1 MVSTFKGAA
10 QLGAT
15 AVALGLSL
23 TLPCGVASAEDSQPD
38 SPTSSVAATSDSGVR
53 KSATARRPA
62 RETRTADEAAAPRS
76 APSAASKSA
85 PSAASK
91 SAASRAN
98 RARLES
104 PAAVARTALPGG
116 AVADR
121 KSAALNTPAGPDQ
134 PDSAPMAAPARD
146 APAATPPTL
155 RRAPRAAAV
164 AGTASAPLTAGALAA
179 ATDPFSALLSP
190 IQGLLEGVGLLIR
203 RTLFNQAPS
212 VNPVQI
218 TGQSTGPI
226 TGTIGASDPEGD
238 PIVYSVTRNA
248 QYGRVMVGADGS
260 YTYTP
265 GQEFTGTDTFTVAA
279 TDTGFHINLLD
290 LFRAASTP
298 ANAVVTQGTPAANV
312 LQFQFIYGTGAHLW
326 TPAARSSLESAAT
339 VLSTYIVVST
349 PVTVTFDVTGEYSP
363 LSTTLATAG
372 SDFISADP
380 GFLPTVVQHKILTG
394 VDSNGSTADGEITWN
409 FARSWST
416 GDTADY
422 TQFDLEAVATHELL
436 HTLGFLS
443 YVDGPGANTGQSWT
457 VYDSFLVNSDG
468 TKVIGSDFTWNTA
481 YDANLAGGNGGIFF
495 GGPDA
500 VAAYG
505 ALVPLYTPS
514 PWESGSSIS
523 HLDDDTFV
531 GVNRRM
537 MNAKVRVSR
546 GIRDL
551 SALELAIL
559 ADLGYTVAPQ
569 SSAAMSAFV

>member
-15 AVALGLSL
+15 AVVLGLSL
-23 TLPCGVASAEDSQPD
+23 TLPCGVASADDSQPE
-38 SPTSSVAATSDSGVR
+38 SPTSSVAGTADSGVR
-53 KSATARRPA
+53 KSGPARRPA
-62 RETRTADEAAAPRS
+62 REARTANEAATARS
-76 APSAASKSA
+76 APSATSRSA
-85 PSAASK
+85 I
-91 SAASRAN
+91 SRAN
-98 RARLES
+98 RTRPES
-104 PAAVARTALPGG
+104 PAATARAALPGG
-116 AVADR
+116 DARDR
-121 KSAALNTPAGPDQ
+121 TPAALSTPAGR
-134 PDSAPMAAPARD
+134 PDSVPTAAPALD
-146 APAATPPTL
+146 SPVATPPAL

-164 AGTASAPLTAGALAA
+164 AGTATAPFTAGAVAA

-190 IQGLLEGVGLLIR
+190 IQGFLEGAALLIR

-212 VNPVQI
+212 VNPVQL

-226 TGTIGASDPEGD
+226 TGTIGAVDPEGD
-238 PIVYSVTRNA
+238 PIVYSITRSA
-248 QYGRVMVGADGS
+248 QYGSVTVGSDGS
-260 YTYTP
+260 YSYTP
-265 GQEFTGTDTFTVAA
+265 GQDFNGTDTFTVAA

-298 ANAVVTQGTPAANV
+298 ANAVVTQGATAVNL
-312 LQFQFIYGTGAHLW
+312 LQFQFIYGSGAQLW

-363 LSTTLATAG
+363 FSTTLATAG

-422 TQFDLEAVATHELL
+422 SQYDLEAVATHELL

-443 YVDGPGANTGQSWT
+443 YVTTPGDNTGQSWT
-457 VYDSFLVNSDG
+457 VYDSFLVDSDG
-468 TKVIGSDFTWNTA
+468 TKVIGSDFTWNTD
-481 YDANLAGGNGGIFF
+481 YDANLAGENGGIYF

-523 HLDDDTFV
+523 HLDDSTFV

-537 MNAKVRVSR
+537 MNAMVLVSR

-559 ADLGYTVAPQ
+559 ADLGYTVAP
-569 SSAAMSAFV
+569 

>member
-62 RETRTADEAAAPRS
+62 RETRTTNEAAAPRS
-76 APSAASKSA
+76 APSAASRSA
-85 PSAASK
+85 PSAASRT
-91 SAASRAN
+91 AASRTN
-98 RARLES
+98 RARPES

-116 AVADR
+116 AAADR

-134 PDSAPMAAPARD
+134 PDSAPTAAPARD
-146 APAATPPTL
+146 APGATPPTL

-212 VNPVQI
+212 VSPVQI
-218 TGQSTGPI
+218 TGKSTGPI

-248 QYGRVMVGADGS
+248 QYGRVTVGSDGS

-265 GQEFTGTDTFTVAA
+265 GEEFTGTDTFTVAA

-298 ANAVVTQGTPAANV
+298 AMRRVRSRRVTRTRRQPSAAKAPPASAESSASMPTARTS
-312 LQFQFIYGTGAHLW
+312 TGSAS
-326 TPAARSSLESAAT
+326 AARSMAPRRDRSSGSAG
-339 VLSTYIVVST
+339 STAVVST
-349 PVTVTFDVTGEYSP
+349 MRSAP
-363 LSTTLATAG
+363 AG
-372 SDFISADP
+372 KSAS
-380 GFLPTVVQHKILTG
+380 V
-394 VDSNGSTADGEITWN
+394 
-409 FARSWST
+409 
-416 GDTADY
+416 
-422 TQFDLEAVATHELL
+422 
-436 HTLGFLS
+436 
-443 YVDGPGANTGQSWT
+443 
-457 VYDSFLVNSDG
+457 
-468 TKVIGSDFTWNTA
+468 
-481 YDANLAGGNGGIFF
+481 
-495 GGPDA
+495 
-500 VAAYG
+500 
-505 ALVPLYTPS
+505 
-514 PWESGSSIS
+514 
-523 HLDDDTFV
+523 
-531 GVNRRM
+531 
-537 MNAKVRVSR
+537 
-546 GIRDL
+546 
-551 SALELAIL
+551 
-559 ADLGYTVAPQ
+559 
-569 SSAAMSAFV
+569 

>member
-1 MVSTFKGAA
+1 VVSTFRGAA

-38 SPTSSVAATSDSGVR
+38 SPTSSVASTSDSGVR
-53 KSATARRPA
+53 KSAPARRPA
-62 RETRTADEAAAPRS
+62 RETRTANEAAAPRS
-76 APSAASKSA
+76 APSAASR
-85 PSAASK
+85 

-98 RARLES
+98 RARLEA

-116 AVADR
+116 AAAER

-134 PDSAPMAAPARD
+134 PDSAPTAAPARD
-146 APAATPPTL
+146 ARAATPPTL

-164 AGTASAPLTAGALAA
+164 AGTASAPFTAGAVAA

-203 RTLFNQAPS
+203 RTLFNRAPS

-218 TGQSTGPI
+218 TGRSTGPI
-226 TGTIGASDPEGD
+226 TGTIGASDAEGD

-248 QYGRVMVGADGS
+248 QYGSVMVGSDGS

-298 ANAVVTQGTPAANV
+298 ANAVVTQGASAANL
-312 LQFQFIYGTGAHLW
+312 LQFQFIYGSGAQWW

-363 LSTTLATAG
+363 FSTTLATAG

-409 FARSWST
+409 FAQSWST

-443 YVDGPGANTGQSWT
+443 YVDVPGANTGQSWT

-468 TKVIGSDFTWNTA
+468 TRVIGSDFNWNTA
-481 YDANLAGGNGGIFF
+481 YDANLTGRNGGIYF

-500 VAAYG
+500 VAVYG

-537 MNAKVRVSR
+537 MNAGVRVSR

-569 SSAAMSAFV
+569 PSAAMSAFV

>member
-15 AVALGLSL
+15 AVVLGLSL
-23 TLPCGVASAEDSQPD
+23 TLPCGVASADDSQPE
-38 SPTSSVAATSDSGVR
+38 SPTSSVAGTADSRVR

-62 RETRTADEAAAPRS
+62 REARTANEAATARS
-76 APSAASKSA
+76 APSATSRSA
-85 PSAASK
+85 T
-91 SAASRAN
+91 SRAN
-98 RARLES
+98 RTRPES
-104 PAAVARTALPGG
+104 PAATARAALPGG
-116 AVADR
+116 DARDR
-121 KSAALNTPAGPDQ
+121 TPAALSTPAGQ
-134 PDSAPMAAPARD
+134 PDSVPTAAPALD
-146 APAATPPTL
+146 SPVATPPAL

-164 AGTASAPLTAGALAA
+164 AGTASAPFTAGAVAA

-190 IQGLLEGVGLLIR
+190 IQGFLEGAALLIR

-212 VNPVQI
+212 VNPVQL

-226 TGTIGASDPEGD
+226 TGTIGAVDPEGD
-238 PIVYSVTRNA
+238 PIVYSITRSA
-248 QYGRVMVGADGS
+248 QYGSVTVGSDGS

-265 GQEFTGTDTFTVAA
+265 GQDFNGTDTFTVAA

-298 ANAVVTQGTPAANV
+298 ANAVVTQGATAVNL
-312 LQFQFIYGTGAHLW
+312 LQFQFIYGSGAQLW

-349 PVTVTFDVTGEYSP
+349 PVNVTFDVTGEYSP
-363 LSTTLATAG
+363 FSTTLATAG

-422 TQFDLEAVATHELL
+422 SQYDLEAVATHELL

-443 YVDGPGANTGQSWT
+443 YVDAPGANTGQSWT
-457 VYDSFLVNSDG
+457 VYDSFLVDSDG

-481 YDANLAGGNGGIFF
+481 YDANLAGENGGIYF

-523 HLDDDTFV
+523 HLDDSTFV

-537 MNAKVRVSR
+537 MNAMVLVSR

-559 ADLGYTVAPQ
+559 ADLGYTVAP
-569 SSAAMSAFV
+569 

>member
-15 AVALGLSL
+15 AVVLGLSL
-23 TLPCGVASAEDSQPD
+23 TLPCGVASADDSQPE
-38 SPTSSVAATSDSGVR
+38 SPTSSVAGTADSGVR
-53 KSATARRPA
+53 KSGPARRPA
-62 RETRTADEAAAPRS
+62 REARTANGAATARS
-76 APSAASKSA
+76 APSATSRSA
-85 PSAASK
+85 I
-91 SAASRAN
+91 SRAN
-98 RARLES
+98 RTRPES
-104 PAAVARTALPGG
+104 PAATARAALPGG
-116 AVADR
+116 DARDR
-121 KSAALNTPAGPDQ
+121 TPAAVSAPAGQ
-134 PDSAPMAAPARD
+134 PDSVPTAAPALD
-146 APAATPPTL
+146 SPVATPPAL

-164 AGTASAPLTAGALAA
+164 AGTATAPFTAGAVAA

-190 IQGLLEGVGLLIR
+190 IQGFLEGAALLIR

-212 VNPVQI
+212 VNPVQL

-226 TGTIGASDPEGD
+226 TGTIGAVDPEGD
-238 PIVYSVTRNA
+238 PIVYSITRSA
-248 QYGRVMVGADGS
+248 QYGSVTVGSDGS

-265 GQEFTGTDTFTVAA
+265 GQDFNGTDTFTVAA

-298 ANAVVTQGTPAANV
+298 ANAVVTQGATAVNL
-312 LQFQFIYGTGAHLW
+312 LQFQFIYGSGAQLW

-363 LSTTLATAG
+363 FSTTLATAG

-422 TQFDLEAVATHELL
+422 SQYDLEAVATHELL

-443 YVDGPGANTGQSWT
+443 YVTTPGDNTGQSWT
-457 VYDSFLVNSDG
+457 VYDSFLVDSDG
-468 TKVIGSDFTWNTA
+468 TKVIGSDFTWNTD
-481 YDANLAGGNGGIFF
+481 YDANLAGENGGIYF

-523 HLDDDTFV
+523 HLDDSTFV

-537 MNAKVRVSR
+537 MNAMVLVSR

-559 ADLGYTVAPQ
+559 ADLGYTVAP
-569 SSAAMSAFV
+569 